1 MKRTFG
7 GPTVW
12 LRTFWAGMAFLAIAV
27 AAALFGFG
35 FVSDS
40 APLSAKLFSTFF
52 LLAAAAAFGWVWM
65 NRLRQIA

>member
-12 LRTFWAGMAFLAIAV
+12 LRMFWAGMVFLAIAV

-35 FVSDS
+35 LVSDS

-52 LLAAAAAFGWVWM
+52 LLAAVATFGWVWM